1 MLPFRAGGVGFADAT
16 IANDFAALVGILGAV
31 VCRAAEL
38 ALPVATK
45 AISAAAGALSLTAP
59 FTGSTGDRIAG
70 ACLFVAGSAGI
81 GAEVRV
87 DTFSIVTG
95 QRLAWDCYTVA
106 FVLRAS
112 PSELSDEWH
121 AADQAAGQ
129 PLDGC
134 AARTSPRQCAGQG
147 VESLVVH
154 ECCPFPKPNTKKP
167 HLQLPATSQRHK
179 GLVQSFGTCTH
190 AS

>member
-16 IANDFAALVGILGAV
+16 IADDFAALVGILGAV

-95 QRLAWDCYTVA
+95 QRLAWDHLTEAIVVCA
-106 FVLRAS
+106 G
-112 PSELSDEWH
+112 PSEPRDEWH

-154 ECCPFPKPNTKKP
+154 ECCPFPKPNTKKT
-167 HLQLPATSQRHK
+167 TS
-179 GLVQSFGTCTH
+179 SAPCDIS
-190 AS
+190 ASQGSGAIIWNLYAC